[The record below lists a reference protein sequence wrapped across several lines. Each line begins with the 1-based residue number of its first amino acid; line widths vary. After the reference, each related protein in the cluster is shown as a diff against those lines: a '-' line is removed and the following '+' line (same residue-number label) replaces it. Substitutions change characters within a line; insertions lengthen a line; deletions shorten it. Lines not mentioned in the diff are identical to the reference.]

1 MNTNYQRKFRTQS
14 HPSIQPVQTTRRV
27 QQTYQPVVY
36 QQVQPVYQPI
46 QQSKTAQPSRHRRKE
61 RRKRR
66 SLLSTVLMIIGTL
79 TLFVLL
85 MRYAIV
91 PLLVLLPQWL
101 GGAA

>member
-14 HPSIQPVQTTRRV
+14 HPSVQPAMY
-27 QQTYQPVVY
+27 QQTYQPPRQEPVRHPR
-36 QQVQPVYQPI
+36 QQ
-46 QQSKTAQPSRHRRKE
+46 

-66 SLLSTVLMIIGTL
+66 SLLATVLMIIGGITVL
-79 TLFVLL
+79 VLL

-91 PLLVLLPQWL
+91 PLLVMLPQWF

>member
-1 MNTNYQRKFRTQS
+1 MNNNYQRKFRTQS
-14 HPSIQPVQTTRRV
+14 HPSVQPVKPEQV
-27 QQTYQPVVY
+27 YQPVVY
-36 QQVQPVYQPI
+36 QAAQPVYQPI
-46 QQSKTAQPSRHRRKE
+46 QPPKADQPVRHRRQR

-66 SLLSTVLMIIGTL
+66 SLLSTVLMIIGAL

-91 PLLVLLPQWL
+91 PLLVMLPQWM

>member
-1 MNTNYQRKFRTQS
+1 MPVSNNYQRKFRTQL
-14 HPSIQPVQTTRRV
+14 HPTNQPAQPTQYV
-27 QQTYQPVVY
+27 QPVVY
-36 QQVQPVYQPI
+36 QPVQPPKPEQQPV
-46 QQSKTAQPSRHRRKE
+46 RHRRQQ

-66 SLLSTVLMIIGTL
+66 SLLATVLMIIGAL

-91 PLLVLLPQWL
+91 PLLVLLPQWM